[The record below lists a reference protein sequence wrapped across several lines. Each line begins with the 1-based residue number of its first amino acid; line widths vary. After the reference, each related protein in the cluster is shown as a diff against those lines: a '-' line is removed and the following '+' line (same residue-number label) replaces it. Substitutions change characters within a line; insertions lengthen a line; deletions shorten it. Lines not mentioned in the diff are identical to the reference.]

1 MLGAGRS
8 FGWHHEWGSEVGD
21 DVYRHVCMYVCGIM
35 GWVVMVRDRV
45 SVVVS

>member
-8 FGWHHEWGSEVGD
+8 FGWHYEWGSEVG
-21 DVYRHVCMYVCGIM
+21 RHVCGIM